1 MMASSRIFAVRD
13 HAKRM
18 PQCAAVFRSAAMCE
32 ASMLCEVGEIA
43 SAIPELSP
51 DTFDEGA
58 DINAITLHP
67 MPSDNLCRGRDRSSL
82 DSRYAVRRCSEK
94 SDKFRFNTGEA
105 ACVRAESEATDG
117 RSAFQV
123 GRTRAMLWE
132 EDAGARCSACPRLLL
147 DTPQCGL
154 R

>member
-94 SDKFRFNTGEA
+94 SDKFRFNTGEG
-105 ACVRAESEATDG
+105 ACVWLRAKQLTVEAHSKRGAHG
-117 RSAFQV
+117 RCCGKRMRV
-123 GRTRAMLWE
+123 R
-132 EDAGARCSACPRLLL
+132 GAP
-147 DTPQCGL
+147 P
-154 R
+154 